1 MEPYLSLDKR
11 GNYYSALCVYGH
23 IFSATVIY
31 PVLCDSSPC
40 SFLLLQMAT
49 LPDHISENSALP
61 LVSADYAVQ
70 MLENF
75 MNNAKY
81 KREHMIKKMKHVYMT
96 VETCYKILSVPD
108 GECDEK
114 TKGALR
120 EYV

>member
-1 MEPYLSLDKR
+1 
-11 GNYYSALCVYGH
+11 
-23 IFSATVIY
+23 
-31 PVLCDSSPC
+31 
-40 SFLLLQMAT
+40 MAT
-49 LPDHISENSALP
+49 LSDQASENSALP

-70 MLENF
+70 LLDRF

-81 KREHMIKKMKHVYMT
+81 KREHLIKKMKHVYMM
-96 VETCYKILSVPD
+96 VETCGKILSVPD